1 MFRKIAK
8 IFCLFS
14 ISLLSFANES
24 QFIRG
29 ADVSML
35 KQLEENGA
43 KFYDQNNNKTDV
55 LTILKDNGVNWIRIR
70 TWVNPTDEKGKPL
83 GGGNN
88 DTATTLVLVKR
99 AKDLGFKVLLD
110 FHYSD
115 FWADPAKQFKP
126 KDWEGIT
133 GKALEDTL
141 YKYTKDV
148 LQKLKDI
155 NATPDMVQIGNELNG
170 GMVWPD
176 GKTWGEG
183 KIGGF
188 DGFAGLLKAGI
199 KAAKEIDSNMKI
211 MIHLAEG
218 GDNKLYR
225 WVFDELTARKVPF
238 DIIGL
243 SYYPYWHGT
252 LNDLQNNLNDI
263 SKRYDKD
270 VIVVE
275 TAYGYTLEDSDGF
288 GNIFGGTEEEKG
300 GYKASVKG
308 QENMIRSIMNVV
320 AEVPNNKGKGVFY
333 WEPTWIGTKGA
344 GWQAGEGNGW
354 DNQAMFDKNG
364 KVLPSIKAFSA
375 NPSEK
380 VENGKIET
388 INNSFAKATIYEQPQ
403 LPKQVTVVYESGLF
417 SKAAVK
423 WETIKEKKLEKAG
436 TIEVFGEVEGSKIK
450 AKAIVTIVAQK
461 NYIEDYSFESG
472 DIWKNSPWK
481 LDDKGYVLTFDKSP
495 NNVHG
500 GTTSLSYW
508 KDADFSFK
516 IYQEFTNLPKG
527 KYRLKVWSM
536 GDKGKKEMSLFA
548 DNGKEIVKTAVSDTS
563 WGNWAKFETK
573 DILVED
579 GKLTIGLDVKAAAG
593 NWGKID
599 EFELVKID

>member
-1 MFRKIAK
+1 MSRLFVMFFGLLK
-8 IFCLFS
+8 L
-14 ISLLSFANES
+14 SLAAFGSGTDFV
-24 QFIRG
+24 RG

-35 KQLEENGA
+35 KQLDENGA
-43 KFYDQNNNKTDV
+43 KFYDLNNKKADV

-99 AKDLGFKVLLD
+99 AKDMGFKVLLD

-126 KDWEGIT
+126 KDWEGLS
-133 GKALEDTL
+133 GKELEDTL

-170 GMVWPD
+170 GMVWPN

-199 KAAKEIDSNMKI
+199 KAAKEIDSNMQI

-243 SYYPYWHGT
+243 SYYPYWHGS
-252 LNDLQNNLNDI
+252 LEELQHNLNDI

-288 GNIFGGTEEEKG
+288 GNIFGGTEEQKG

-308 QENMIRSIMNVV
+308 QENMIRAIMNVIS
-320 AEVPNNKGKGVFY
+320 EVPNNRGKGFFY
-333 WEPTWIGTKGA
+333 WEPTWTGIKGA
-344 GWQAGEGNGW
+344 GWKTGEGNGW

-364 KVLPSIKAFSA
+364 KALPSIKAFAA
-375 NPSEK
+375 NPKEK
-380 VENGKIET
+380 VEKGKIES
-388 INNSFAKATIYEQPQ
+388 INDTFVKTSINEQAEMPNT
-403 LPKQVTVVYESGLF
+403 VTVIYESGLI
-417 SKAAVK
+417 SKEKVK
-423 WETIKEKKLEKAG
+423 WESIKAKKLEKAG
-436 TIEVFGEVEGSKIK
+436 TIEVLGTLEGSKAK
-450 AKAIVTIVAQK
+450 AKAIVTIAAQK
-461 NYIEDYSFESG
+461 NFVEDYGFESG
-472 DIWKNSPWK
+472 DIWKDSKWK
-481 LDDKGYVLTFDKSP
+481 LDDKQFALTIDKSP
-495 NNVHG
+495 NNVHSE
-500 GTTSLSYW
+500 TTSLSYW

-516 IYQEFTNLPKG
+516 IYQEITNLPKG
-527 KYRLKVWSM
+527 KYRLRVWSM
-536 GDKGKKEMSLFA
+536 GEKGKKEMTLFA
-548 DNGKEIVKTAVSDTS
+548 DNGKGILKTPVSDTS
-563 WGNWAKFETK
+563 WGNWGKFEIK
-573 DILVED
+573 DIVVED
-579 GKLTIGLDVKAAAG
+579 GKLVIGLEVKASAG

-599 EFELVKID
+599 DFELVKID

>member
-1 MFRKIAK
+1 MSRF
-8 IFCLFS
+8 
-14 ISLLSFANES
+14 LLILLGLMTLTLTAFGTGAD
-24 QFIRG
+24 FVRG

-43 KFYDQNNNKTDV
+43 KFYDENNKKTDV
-55 LTILKDNGVNWIRIR
+55 LTILKNNGVNWIRIR

-88 DTATTLVLVKR
+88 DTATTLELVKR
-99 AKDLGFKVLLD
+99 AKDMGFKVLLD

-126 KDWEGIT
+126 KDWEGLT

-141 YKYTKDV
+141 YNYTKDV

-155 NATPDMVQIGNELNG
+155 NAVPDMVQIGNELNG

-188 DGFAGLLKAGI
+188 AGFAGLLKAGI
-199 KAAKEIDSNMKI
+199 KAAKEIDPNMQI

-243 SYYPYWHGT
+243 SYYPYWHGS
-252 LNDLQNNLNDI
+252 LDELQHNLNDI
-263 SKRYDKD
+263 SSRYNKD

-288 GNIFGGTEEEKG
+288 GNIFGGTEEQAG

-308 QENMIRSIMNVV
+308 QENMIRAIMNVIS
-320 AEVPNNKGKGVFY
+320 EVPKDRGKGFFY
-333 WEPTWIGTKGA
+333 WEPTWTGIKGA
-344 GWQAGEGNGW
+344 GWKAGEGNGW

-364 KVLPSIKAFSA
+364 KVLPSIKAFTA
-375 NPSEK
+375 NPKEK
-380 VENGKIET
+380 VQKGKIES
-388 INNSFAKATIYEQPQ
+388 INNAFVKTSINEQPDM
-403 LPKQVTVVYESGLF
+403 PKTVTVINESGLIT
-417 SKAAVK
+417 KENVK
-423 WETIKEKKLEKAG
+423 WESIKAKKLEKAG
-436 TIEVFGEVEGSKIK
+436 TIEVMGTVEGTKIK
-450 AKAIVTIVAQK
+450 AKAIVTIAAQK
-461 NYIEDYSFESG
+461 NFVEDYGFESG
-472 DIWKNSPWK
+472 DLWKNSKWK
-481 LDDKGYVLTFDKSP
+481 LDDKQFAITIDKSP
-495 NNVHG
+495 NNVHSE
-500 GTTSLSYW
+500 TTSLSYW

-516 IYQEFTNLPKG
+516 IYQEITNLPKG
-527 KYRLKVWSM
+527 KYRLRVWSM
-536 GDKGKKEMSLFA
+536 GDKGKKEMTLFA
-548 DNGKEIVKTAVSDTS
+548 DNGKGILKTPVSDTS
-563 WGNWAKFETK
+563 WGSWGKFEIK
-573 DILVED
+573 DIIVDD
-579 GKLTIGLDVKAAAG
+579 GKLVIGLEVKASAG

-599 EFELVKID
+599 DFELVKID

>member
-1 MFRKIAK
+1 MFKKIVK

-14 ISLLSFANES
+14 ISLLSFANGSE
-24 QFIRG
+24 FVRG

-35 KQLEENGA
+35 KQLEESGA
-43 KFYDQNNNKTDV
+43 KFYDQNNKKTDV

-99 AKDLGFKVLLD
+99 AKDMGFKVLLD

-288 GNIFGGTEEEKG
+288 GNIFGGTDEEKG

-308 QENMIRSIMNVV
+308 QENMLRSIMNVV

-461 NYIEDYSFESG
+461 NYVEDYSFESG
-472 DIWKNSPWK
+472 DIWKNSKWK
-481 LDDKGYVLTFDKSP
+481 LDDKQFVLTFDKSP

-500 GTTSLSYW
+500 ETTSLSYW